1 MHGQYLHQFLWVLS
15 RAGLFSLK
23 SDLVEI
29 LRVLEGCEKIQESA
43 AHSHMRQSGG
53 KKQKR
58 SAWTCLWLYSS
69 FLPARAAFTLVAVGL
84 CACVC
89 KNYLHILSWFCPGR
103 VKKSFAC

>member
-15 RAGLFSLK
+15 RGCLFSLK

-53 KKQKR
+53 KNR
-58 SAWTCLWLYSS
+58 NALPERAFDFIHPFCLH
-69 FLPARAAFTLVAVGL
+69 GL
-84 CACVC
+84 
-89 KNYLHILSWFCPGR
+89 LLR
-103 VKKSFAC
+103 